1 MILKFIL
8 YCKKHE
14 NQADFYNI
22 NNNNAVLKFSLQRS
36 FKSDYQRL
44 NFLSNNADVS
54 EMQFAECKRLEIL
67 S

>member
-14 NQADFYNI
+14 NQTDFYNI

-36 FKSDYQRL
+36 FKTDYQRL